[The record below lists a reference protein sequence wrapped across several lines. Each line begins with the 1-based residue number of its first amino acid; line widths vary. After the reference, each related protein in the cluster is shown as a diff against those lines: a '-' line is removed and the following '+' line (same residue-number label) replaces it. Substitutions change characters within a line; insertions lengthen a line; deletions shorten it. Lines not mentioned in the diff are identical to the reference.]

1 MFKELK
7 GSILIGHIFT
17 FITIAIWSTA
27 FVSNKVLIEYLSP
40 IEIMIFRFILGYIVL
55 LFAYPQFKMP
65 NNLKDELFFFVIG
78 ALGIFV
84 YFLFENFALKW
95 TQATNVG
102 LFMGAIPIL
111 TAMISHIIHKD
122 EHFSKNLLL
131 GFFLALVGIALILFE
146 GRGFELRFRGD
157 VLALCGALT
166 FALYSS
172 LLKNAPAKYHPIVIT
187 RKSFFY
193 GLLLMLI
200 YFIIKGEPLR
210 YQELSKRVVLD
221 NILYLGIFSS
231 GLAFLLY
238 QQGVKIIGS
247 IKASNYIYLVP
258 LLTAITGVVVLNE
271 VVTVR
276 MVIAGG
282 LILIGLYVAQ
292 RKRAV

>member
-1 MFKELK
+1 MFKHLN
-7 GSILIGHIFT
+7 GSIVLGHIFT

-40 IEIMIFRFILGYIVL
+40 LEIMIFRFVLGYIVL
-55 LFAYPQFKMP
+55 LLAYPHISLP
-65 NNLKDELFFFVIG
+65 RSLKDESLFFLLG

-111 TAMISHIIHKD
+111 TAIVSHIIHKD
-122 EHFSKNLLL
+122 EHFSKNLLI
-131 GFFLALVGIALILFE
+131 GFFLAMSGMALILFE
-146 GRGFELRFRGD
+146 GHGFKMRFKGD
-157 VLALCGALT
+157 LLALCGALT

-172 LLKNAPAKYHPIVIT
+172 ILKSAPSKYHPIVIT

-193 GLLLMLI
+193 GLLLMGVYYVLQ
-200 YFIIKGEPLR
+200 GDELN
-210 YQELSKRVVLD
+210 YQALQNRVVLN

-238 QQGVKIIGS
+238 QQGVKRIGS
-247 IKASNYIYLVP
+247 ISASNYIYLVP
-258 LLTAITGVVVLNE
+258 LLTAVTGVIVLDE

-276 MVIAGG
+276 MTIAGG
-282 LILIGLYVAQ
+282 LILLGLYIAQ
-292 RKRAV
+292 KRQKA